1 MEQLK
6 WLLNDHYIFRWKRKT
21 QRIGIWNQR
30 CRIHMLCLC
39 WVAALNSS
47 QVAALGW
54 AWRSHHSKTDPLLI
68 LWWSVFNV
76 RFFFPRVWSR
86 CPFFKLFKGI
96 DHETCSVYCC
106 FAWTCVRNMKRKIS
120 YQTRD
125 KELEWNLH
133 LCCIILLNGFHLRWA
148 GLKHLLIFKHKL
160 SLDYIPLVLVVKV
173 FHLFRLCKNLL
184 GLPLMKP
191 LIT

>member
-39 WVAALNSS
+39 RVAALNSS
-47 QVAALGW
+47 QVAAFGW

-68 LWWSVFNV
+68 LWWYSLKTLSF
-76 RFFFPRVWSR
+76 
-86 CPFFKLFKGI
+86 FFKLFKGI
-96 DHETCSVYCC
+96 DHETCRVYCC
-106 FAWTCVRNMKRKIS
+106 FAWTCVRNIKKIS
-120 YQTRD
+120 HQTRD
-125 KELEWNLH
+125 KELELNLH

-148 GLKHLLIFKHKL
+148 GLKHLLIFKHNIK
-160 SLDYIPLVLVVKV
+160 S
-173 FHLFRLCKNLL
+173 
-184 GLPLMKP
+184 GLY
-191 LIT
+191 TSCFSG